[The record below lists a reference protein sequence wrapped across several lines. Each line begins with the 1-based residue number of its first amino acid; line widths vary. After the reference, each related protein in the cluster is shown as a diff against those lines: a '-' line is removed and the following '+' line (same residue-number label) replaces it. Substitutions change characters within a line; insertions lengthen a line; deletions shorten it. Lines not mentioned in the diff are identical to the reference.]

1 MDIPFDDF
9 TGESCR
15 HPETENCQTEGP
27 FDLAFRPS
35 DIFGDSSFQQR
46 PTVDCADAAMDQQ
59 CRDSG
64 SHPFIFDIVHFEAP
78 LR

>member
-1 MDIPFDDF
+1 MNILLNDPAREGSRHAKEEDGDA
-9 TGESCR
+9 ES
-15 HPETENCQTEGP
+15 P
-27 FDLAFRPS
+27 FDLAFRPA
-35 DIFGDSSFQQR
+35 DVVGDSSFQQR